1 MKYVVDRI
9 ESDIAVCEDE
19 NLSIVNIP
27 LSVLPKGAKEGSVI
41 LFNDGAYSL
50 SLKDE
55 EERRNKL
62 FNLMED
68 LFSE

>member
-1 MKYVVDRI
+1 MKYIVDRI

-19 NLSIVNIP
+19 KLSIVNIP
-27 LSVLPKGAKEGSVI
+27 LSVLPKGAKEGSVM
-41 LFNDGAYSL
+41 LFKDGAYSL

>member
-1 MKYVVDRI
+1 MKYIVDRI

-41 LFNDGAYSL
+41 LFKDGVYSL
-50 SLKDE
+50 TLKDE